1 MPISVEVKNNHNLD
15 ISFSPSIDFSIH
27 MYSYIL
33 IAIDIVIYFMDKTG
47 LTLPVLD
54 GQHAEAGE
62 LFEMVMQE
70 QELPHEAR
78 EVFSL
83 WMVSDLLGMNLYKF
97 LIWKINFHDILRF
110 CAAYLKC
117 HKVKSFTSGV
127 GLYKL

>member
-1 MPISVEVKNNHNLD
+1 
-15 ISFSPSIDFSIH
+15 
-27 MYSYIL
+27 
-33 IAIDIVIYFMDKTG
+33 MDKTG

-97 LIWKINFHDILRF
+97 LI
-110 CAAYLKC
+110 
-117 HKVKSFTSGV
+117 
-127 GLYKL
+127 